1 MGAFVMSWTYLAV
14 ETKSESSPSSLSSC
28 SSVRASPV
36 DCRPMTTHLPH
47 LTASLNKKQ
56 NQHIFKPKVNRTSY
70 FKYDNTLKLSL
81 PWYNLKSLF
90 FLLFLNR
97 KGTYLSN

>member
-56 NQHIFKPKVNRTSY
+56 NQHIFKPSKPLSY
-70 FKYDNTLKLSL
+70 FKYDNTLEPNL

-90 FLLFLNR
+90 FLQLI
-97 KGTYLSN
+97 KYLSNKVSK